1 MNVIEFV
8 HSDSSNSLN
17 ISLLT
22 QNRSTHTHKMTAEAN
37 KEALLQA
44 RKQLSQLIET
54 EIELGIMVHDYQ
66 ATVEAKEALTSRM
79 YVLISV
85 AFYY

>member
-1 MNVIEFV
+1 
-8 HSDSSNSLN
+8 
-17 ISLLT
+17 
-22 QNRSTHTHKMTAEAN
+22 MTAEAN

-85 AFYY
+85 AF